1 VDTVERVVLMEQGNL
16 FENYS
21 RYYVTTYLMRDPLIK
36 ESGQQYWIKSPED
49 ICKMVTDHK
58 DLENCDREHFI
69 VAYLNRKGALN
80 AVCTISIGG
89 LHSSIVHPR
98 EVFKPAILTSS
109 ASVILIHNHPSGD
122 PTPSREDVE
131 TTRRLIDAGKI
142 LGIEVLDHVI
152 IGVGNHVSLKAKG
165 LI

>member
-1 VDTVERVVLMEQGNL
+1 MDTVRKGGLMEQGNL

-21 RYYVTTYLMRDPLIK
+21 RYYVTTYLARDPLVK
-36 ESGQQYWIKSPED
+36 ESVQQYLLKSPED
-49 ICKMVTDHK
+49 VCKMITDHK

-80 AVCTISIGG
+80 AICTVSIGG

-122 PTPSREDVE
+122 PTPSREDIEV
-131 TTRRLIDAGKI
+131 TNRLIEAGKI
-142 LGIEVLDHVI
+142 LGIEVLDHII
-152 IGVGNHVSLKAKG
+152 IGVGNYASLKAKG
-165 LI
+165 FM

>member
-1 VDTVERVVLMEQGNL
+1 MGKGGLMEQGNL

-36 ESGQQYWIKSPED
+36 ESGQQYRIKSPED
-49 ICKMVTDHK
+49 VCKMIADHK

-89 LHSSIVHPR
+89 LYSSIVHPR

-109 ASVILIHNHPSGD
+109 ASIILIHNHPSGD
-122 PTPSREDVE
+122 PTPSPEDVE
-131 TTRRLIDAGKI
+131 ITRKLIEAGNI
-142 LGIEVLDHVI
+142 LGINVLDHVI
-152 IGVGNHVSLKAKG
+152 IGVGSHVSLKTKG
-165 LI
+165 LM

>member
-1 VDTVERVVLMEQGNL
+1 MDTVERVVLMEQGNL

-21 RYYVTTYLMRDPLIK
+21 RYYVTSYLARDPLVK
-36 ESGQQYWIKSPED
+36 ESGQQYLLKSPED
-49 ICKMVTDHK
+49 VCKMITDHK

-109 ASVILIHNHPSGD
+109 ASIILIHNHPSGD
-122 PTPSREDVE
+122 PTPSQADIDI
-131 TTRRLIDAGKI
+131 THRLIEAGKI

-152 IGVGNHVSLKAKG
+152 IGVGNYVSLKMKG
-165 LI
+165 LM